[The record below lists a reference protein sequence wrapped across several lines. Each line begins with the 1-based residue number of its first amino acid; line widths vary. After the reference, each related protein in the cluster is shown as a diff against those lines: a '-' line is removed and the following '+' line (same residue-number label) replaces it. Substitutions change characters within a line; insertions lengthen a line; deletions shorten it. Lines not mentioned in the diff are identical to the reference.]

1 MEITSDAITHNR
13 SCGARSCPTP
23 SLEAG
28 NGFGLSQWW
37 RSWEL
42 TVCNLLRE
50 HTVVGGSVFQV
61 GRRQG
66 PWPILKKSHIS
77 HQALAMLAKA
87 AALACWFEVQ
97 GALLQKR
104 FSNPSETF
112 TVPEFHY
119 ENGDFVPPRSWLCF
133 SSELSGLGSS
143 WMPLRSAVEM
153 SAMSERLLYNCTA
166 IL

>member
-13 SCGARSCPTP
+13 SCGARNCPTP

-104 FSNPSETF
+104 FSNPIRNIHCTGIPLREW
-112 TVPEFHY
+112 
-119 ENGDFVPPRSWLCF
+119 WLC
-133 SSELSGLGSS
+133 STSQL
-143 WMPLRSAVEM
+143 AVFQQW
-153 SAMSERLLYNCTA
+153 AKWFGILLDATKERCRNVSYEWKASL
-166 IL
+166 